1 MNSYLIFTSGRITF
15 AVMRI
20 AVNARCL
27 SNVQMGPGYWTFN
40 LLQELSKHHPE
51 HEFILFADRPIH
63 ISTNNNVRVEVI
75 GKPVKNVLQFNYWLH
90 SKLKKAVQQK
100 ADILVSLDGTGYTTA
115 NFPQIIGLK
124 DTKMLKGSS
133 WFESWFK
140 HRHFKKLSV
149 KAEKIIVV
157 STQVER
163 AVKDDFQLEDE
174 RIAVIAQSPVSLY
187 QPIEWQQKQYI
198 LEQYTDG
205 KEFFLFTGGF
215 DPSRNLLTTL
225 KAFSWFKK
233 WQQSNMKLLIAG
245 NVENDLSGL
254 KEKIDT
260 FKFRDDVV
268 VAGKLSP
275 DQLHKMMASAYVM
288 LYPSKL
294 QTFGMPVLEAMRCGT
309 PVIASTAIAP
319 EVGGEA
325 VMYVDADNEKDISN
339 AMIKLYQDE
348 DFRSRLIGK
357 GLQHSNEFSWQNAAE
372 KLWKLIEETVQQ
384 RKGS

>member
-1 MNSYLIFTSGRITF
+1 
-15 AVMRI
+15 MRI
-20 AVNARCL
+20 GLNARCL
-27 SNVQMGPGYWTFN
+27 SNVQMGAGYWTFN
-40 LLQELSKHHPE
+40 LLQELSKYHPE
-51 HEFILFADRPIH
+51 HAFILFTDQPIH
-63 ISTNNNVRVEVI
+63 ISINNNVTVELI
-75 GKPVKNVLQFNYWLH
+75 GKPVKNVLQLNYWLN
-90 SKLKKAVQQK
+90 SKLKKAVQK
-100 ADILVSLDGTGYTTA
+100 KTDILVSLDGTGCTKA
-115 NFPQIIGLK
+115 DFPQIIGLK
-124 DTKMLKGSS
+124 DTKLLNGNS

-140 HRHFKKLSV
+140 QRHFKKLSV
-149 KAEKIIVV
+149 QADKLFVV
-157 STQVER
+157 STQVRQELT
-163 AVKDDFQLEDE
+163 DGFLLDE
-174 RIAVIAQSPVSLY
+174 KNIEVISQSPVPLY
-187 QPIEWQQKQYI
+187 QPIEWQQKQLI
-198 LEQYTDG
+198 LDKYTDR

-233 WQQSNMKLLIAG
+233 WQQSNMKLVIAG
-245 NVENDLSGL
+245 NVENDSLNL

-268 VAGKLSP
+268 VVGKLSP

-294 QTFGMPVLEAMRCGT
+294 PTFGMPVLEAMRCGT
-309 PVIASTAIAP
+309 PIIASSAIAP

-348 DFRSRLIGK
+348 DFRSRLIEK
-357 GLQHSNEFSWQNAAE
+357 GLQHSNEFSWQKAAE
-372 KLWKLIEETVQQ
+372 KLWKLIEETVQL